1 MRMRKRFNNWSRH
14 SSRMICLLATCG
26 LLYACKDPYTL
37 DDEKPTW
44 LNSSIYQSLQQG
56 ATNEDGKKLT
66 FNTYLRLL
74 GDKDVNPE
82 NVRPLSDVL
91 NRTGSKTVFV
101 ADDEAWEKFF
111 KNNASLPE
119 ANPWHYATSYE
130 KLSVAQKKL
139 LIHTSMLNNSI
150 VMENL
155 ASSEGSGNVRPVRG
169 EYMRRYTDVEVT
181 DTVCWETPDRI
192 PYSYSNVDK
201 DYWARFRPENEGNGL
216 YLLKD
221 ATSSMMLHFT
231 AEHMSKNSVT
241 DEDFKIF
248 MGRERVT
255 SDVHIYDALLMEKD
269 GVCENGYVNIT
280 EKPLVPLANM
290 AEVIHSNGRTNI
302 FSHMLD
308 RYCAPFYNANYTLIY
323 KNIMKSRGEEWADN
337 DSIFVKRYFSDNSA
351 GHRALDVEPGPNGTT
366 QPYNPYKNDT
376 QKDIPPSLKFD
387 PGWNEFRDETDVEK
401 DMAAMFVPSDDA
413 LWTYFTQGGGLQLIE
428 TFANIDN
435 VANLIALHPGKE
447 FTQEAYDALYREI
460 DQVPLGTLQALI
472 NIIMMRSFV
481 GSVPSKMTKLRDDA
495 QEQLFYAEDI
505 EKIDTCL
512 LACNGAVY
520 IMSDIYGPAD
530 YTSVTSPAYIS
541 TTNNIIKW
549 AIYNGSSGTDYMGLN
564 YYAYLKAMQSEFT
577 FFLPSDAALQYYYDP
592 TSFKSTSKRLIQF
605 SYRNQAFPI
614 QSKCINYDPATGV
627 TGRAITGQGASI
639 QQSEITNR
647 LKDILE
653 SHTIVHDGTN
663 PIHGEDEYFLSK
675 NGNAIKVARDENGT
689 VTQVWGGFQLENL
702 RQGISS
708 ENPGVD
714 TCNVT
719 KAFES
724 LKNGQTYILDAPL
737 IPTYRSVYSIL
748 TGDEGWVGKDSA
760 QWYAEDPYARFYEL
774 CEVQEQYIYGCGLVD
789 INLSQSERRSAMKKF
804 TIFVNDNG
812 LDYNIQF
819 FNNYRY
825 TAFIPTN
832 EAIDD
837 AIAHGLPTWDEIMD
851 DYNSHVKMER
861 IPDPNGEEGDSI
873 DSPTDELATAEDS
886 LRIQAKILYL
896 TNFIRYH
903 FLDNSVF
910 ADNSALPEEEWVTSS
925 YDRELGLF
933 CKVHVDRVKQGGET
947 ILRVCDDTRD
957 ASGNLIHNMIPTVG
971 EKNVLARD
979 ISCSSTPVGVPMSTS
994 SKRITLDASSA
1005 CVIHSIDACLNHTE
1019 LDANGMHNV
1028 WSTPSACKRYL
1039 ERFAIP
1045 D

>member
-1 MRMRKRFNNWSRH
+1 
-14 SSRMICLLATCG
+14 
-26 LLYACKDPYTL
+26 
-37 DDEKPTW
+37 
-44 LNSSIYQSLQQG
+44 
-56 ATNEDGKKLT
+56 
-66 FNTYLRLL
+66 
-74 GDKDVNPE
+74 
-82 NVRPLSDVL
+82 
-91 NRTGSKTVFV
+91 
-101 ADDEAWEKFF
+101 
-111 KNNASLPE
+111 
-119 ANPWHYATSYE
+119 
-130 KLSVAQKKL
+130 
-139 LIHTSMLNNSI
+139 
-150 VMENL
+150 
-155 ASSEGSGNVRPVRG
+155 
-169 EYMRRYTDVEVT
+169 
-181 DTVCWETPDRI
+181 
-192 PYSYSNVDK
+192 
-201 DYWARFRPENEGNGL
+201 
-216 YLLKD
+216 
-221 ATSSMMLHFT
+221 
-231 AEHMSKNSVT
+231 MS
-241 DEDFKIF
+241 
-248 MGRERVT
+248 
-255 SDVHIYDALLMEKD
+255 
-269 GVCENGYVNIT
+269 
-280 EKPLVPLANM
+280 
-290 AEVIHSNGRTNI
+290 
-302 FSHMLD
+302 
-308 RYCAPFYNANYTLIY
+308 
-323 KNIMKSRGEEWADN
+323 
-337 DSIFVKRYFSDNSA
+337 
-351 GHRALDVEPGPNGTT
+351 
-366 QPYNPYKNDT
+366 
-376 QKDIPPSLKFD
+376 
-387 PGWNEFRDETDVEK
+387 
-401 DMAAMFVPSDDA
+401 
-413 LWTYFTQGGGLQLIE
+413 
-428 TFANIDN
+428 
-435 VANLIALHPGKE
+435 
-447 FTQEAYDALYREI
+447 LYREI

-505 EKIDTCL
+505 DKIDTCL

-520 IMSDIYGPAD
+520 IMDDIYGPAD

-812 LDYNIQF
+812 LDYNIV
-819 FNNYRY
+819 
-825 TAFIPTN
+825 
-832 EAIDD
+832 
-837 AIAHGLPTWDEIMD
+837 GCL
-851 DYNSHVKMER
+851 
-861 IPDPNGEEGDSI
+861 
-873 DSPTDELATAEDS
+873 
-886 LRIQAKILYL
+886 
-896 TNFIRYH
+896 
-903 FLDNSVF
+903 
-910 ADNSALPEEEWVTSS
+910 
-925 YDRELGLF
+925 
-933 CKVHVDRVKQGGET
+933 
-947 ILRVCDDTRD
+947 ILRVGADGVAGRIVEHHDVVQFYITKTFHTTIVPMGPLDVRLRTDEGQRVLRERHGKRCLRD
-957 ASGNLIHNMIPTVG
+957 ARTIADLRHEEVVARQQRFLERRGRYDVVLEEELIDEVDGDKCEHQGIYPRHD
-971 EKNVLARD
+971 K
-979 ISCSSTPVGVPMSTS
+979 
-994 SKRITLDASSA
+994 
-1005 CVIHSIDACLNHTE
+1005 
-1019 LDANGMHNV
+1019 ANGAFGILPPLPTNLLGDV
-1028 WSTPSACKRYL
+1028 GIED
-1039 ERFAIP
+1039 ERHDDESQP
-1045 D
+1045 

>member
-1 MRMRKRFNNWSRH
+1 M
-14 SSRMICLLATCG
+14 
-26 LLYACKDPYTL
+26 

-74 GDKDVNPE
+74 ADKDVNPE

-91 NRTGSKTVFV
+91 DRTGSKTVFV

-221 ATSSMMLHFT
+221 AHSSMMLHFT

-255 SDVHIYDALLMEKD
+255 SDVHIYDALLLQKD

-308 RYCAPFYNANYTLIY
+308 RYCAPFYTPNYTLIY

-337 DSIFVKRYFSDNSA
+337 DSIFVKRYFSDNSS
-351 GHRALDVEPGPNGTT
+351 GHVPLDMEPGPNGTYL
-366 QPYNPYKNDT
+366 PYMPYKDET
-376 QKDIPPSLKFD
+376 SKDIIPSLKFD

-435 VANLIALHPGKE
+435 VANLIALHSGKE

-460 DQVPLGTLQALI
+460 DQSPLGTLQALI

-505 EKIDTCL
+505 
-512 LACNGAVY
+512 
-520 IMSDIYGPAD
+520 
-530 YTSVTSPAYIS
+530 
-541 TTNNIIKW
+541 
-549 AIYNGSSGTDYMGLN
+549 
-564 YYAYLKAMQSEFT
+564 
-577 FFLPSDAALQYYYDP
+577 
-592 TSFKSTSKRLIQF
+592 
-605 SYRNQAFPI
+605 
-614 QSKCINYDPATGV
+614 
-627 TGRAITGQGASI
+627 
-639 QQSEITNR
+639 
-647 LKDILE
+647 
-653 SHTIVHDGTN
+653 
-663 PIHGEDEYFLSK
+663 
-675 NGNAIKVARDENGT
+675 
-689 VTQVWGGFQLENL
+689 
-702 RQGISS
+702 
-708 ENPGVD
+708 
-714 TCNVT
+714 
-719 KAFES
+719 
-724 LKNGQTYILDAPL
+724 
-737 IPTYRSVYSIL
+737 
-748 TGDEGWVGKDSA
+748 
-760 QWYAEDPYARFYEL
+760 
-774 CEVQEQYIYGCGLVD
+774 
-789 INLSQSERRSAMKKF
+789 
-804 TIFVNDNG
+804 
-812 LDYNIQF
+812 
-819 FNNYRY
+819 
-825 TAFIPTN
+825 
-832 EAIDD
+832 
-837 AIAHGLPTWDEIMD
+837 
-851 DYNSHVKMER
+851 
-861 IPDPNGEEGDSI
+861 
-873 DSPTDELATAEDS
+873 
-886 LRIQAKILYL
+886 
-896 TNFIRYH
+896 
-903 FLDNSVF
+903 
-910 ADNSALPEEEWVTSS
+910 
-925 YDRELGLF
+925 
-933 CKVHVDRVKQGGET
+933 
-947 ILRVCDDTRD
+947 
-957 ASGNLIHNMIPTVG
+957 
-971 EKNVLARD
+971 
-979 ISCSSTPVGVPMSTS
+979 
-994 SKRITLDASSA
+994 
-1005 CVIHSIDACLNHTE
+1005 
-1019 LDANGMHNV
+1019 
-1028 WSTPSACKRYL
+1028 
-1039 ERFAIP
+1039 
-1045 D
+1045 